1 MFSGSV
7 NDVFKD
13 SIDKEVI
20 ISYVERELNG
30 IKKRVVVGL
39 EIDGKLETILVD
51 DIEPAH
57 KAVGLMTN
65 MLGLTMLVFWY
76 CSSFIYY
83 Q

>member
-1 MFSGSV
+1 MKMLSLHLV
-7 NDVFKD
+7 NFHHRRTGN
-13 SIDKEVI
+13 SRLQAGEIH
-20 ISYVERELNG
+20 RELNG

-65 MLGLTMLVFWY
+65 MLGLTMLVF
-76 CSSFIYY
+76 
-83 Q
+83 